1 MPDKHKKLTQRSISA
16 LETKNAIFNAALMLF
31 SKYGY
36 DKVTIEN
43 ITKHANVSKGNFYT
57 HFDSKD
63 SVLVEQFNRIDSYY
77 INVFNKVSPNESAS
91 NRLRIII
98 EAMCD
103 YCKNVCGINAIQVI
117 YANQVSATK
126 HVKILNNKE
135 RPFYSFLREIVTLG
149 QSNGEFRDDIKSE
162 DLVELIARFC
172 RALLYD
178 WCLYNNDFD
187 LEIEGTHYTDFIL
200 ISLRKK

>member
-1 MPDKHKKLTQRSISA
+1 
-16 LETKNAIFNAALMLF
+16 
-31 SKYGY
+31 
-36 DKVTIEN
+36 
-43 ITKHANVSKGNFYT
+43 
-57 HFDSKD
+57 
-63 SVLVEQFNRIDSYY
+63 
-77 INVFNKVSPNESAS
+77 AS

-200 ISLRKK
+200 TSLRKK